1 VGQIIFRIAHQR
13 CHIRRAYFF
22 IEVHLNV
29 VHTLLHL
36 LAEMRVGAAFMHAP
50 DKVVI
55 HHKAERFKIIQCFCI
70 FGGLDIAVP
79 QRVGFL
85 RRKPALDGGTAY
97 QRGKHNDAC
106 LTLAQGVIAAH
117 RHTRADPHTGGK
129 RLLVVQVSGAHHLQ
143 KSLLCHPDLVAI
155 MGRLLHCIAYLR
167 QILAV
172 NVTDRKMV
180 TGQTIMHHQSVA
192 VQDCALQHRY
202 GFQRLVQ
209 LHGPC
214 HARLQ
219 TVIVLQPLLDPAQRN
234 ILIKHRPDDPGA
246 FQRTAI
252 LFKGRRPCHANGRA
266 ERDRRCVPAAVVQH
280 FFLAAE

>member
-1 VGQIIFRIAHQR
+1 
-13 CHIRRAYFF
+13 
-22 IEVHLNV
+22 
-29 VHTLLHL
+29 
-36 LAEMRVGAAFMHAP
+36 MHAP

-55 HHKAERFKIIQCFCI
+55 HHKAERCKIIQCFCI
-70 FGGLDIAVP
+70 FSGLDIAVP

-85 RRKPALDGGTAY
+85 RRKAALDGGTAY
-97 QRGKHNDAC
+97 QRGKHNNAC
-106 LTLAQGVIAAH
+106 FALAQGIIAAH
-117 RHTRADPHTGGK
+117 RHTCADPHAGGK
-129 RLLVVQVSGAHHLQ
+129 CLLIIQVAGAHHLQ
-143 KSLLCHPDLVAI
+143 KSLLCHPDLVAVVS
-155 MGRLLHCIAYLR
+155 GLLHCTVFLR
-167 QILAV
+167 QRLAV
-172 NVTDRKMV
+172 DVADRKVV
-180 TGQTIMHHQSVA
+180 TGQAIVHHQGVA
-192 VQDCALQHRY
+192 VQNRALQHRD

-219 TVIVLQPLLDPAQRN
+219 TVIVLQSLLDPAQRN

-252 LFKGRRPCHANGRA
+252 LFKGSCPCHANGRA

>member
-1 VGQIIFRIAHQR
+1 
-13 CHIRRAYFF
+13 
-22 IEVHLNV
+22 
-29 VHTLLHL
+29 
-36 LAEMRVGAAFMHAP
+36 MRVGAAFMHAP

-55 HHKAERFKIIQCFCI
+55 HHQWQRIEVIHRFCI
-70 FGGLDIAVP
+70 FGRLDVAVP

-97 QRGKHNDAC
+97 QRGKHDDAG
-106 LTLAQGVIAAH
+106 LALAQSVIAAH
-117 RHTRADPHTGGK
+117 RHARTDAHTGGK

-155 MGRLLHCIAYLR
+155 MGRLLHGIAYLR

-246 FQRTAI
+246 FQRTAV
-252 LFKGRRPCHANGRA
+252 LFKGSCPCHANGRA
-266 ERDRRCVPAAVVQH
+266 QCDGLCVPAAVVQH

>member
-1 VGQIIFRIAHQR
+1 MHTAHKIIIHDQRKRVQIVHGFGIFSR
-13 CHIRRAYFF
+13 
-22 IEVHLNV
+22 LNV
-29 VHTLLHL
+29 
-36 LAEMRVGAAFMHAP
+36 
-50 DKVVI
+50 
-55 HHKAERFKIIQCFCI
+55 IITQC
-70 FGGLDIAVP
+70 
-79 QRVGFL
+79 VGFL
-85 RRKPALDGGTAY
+85 GRKPALDGGAAH
-97 QRGKHNDAC
+97 QRGKHDDAG
-106 LTLAQGVIAAH
+106 LALAQNVIAAH
-117 RHTRADPHTGGK
+117 GYARTDAHAGRK

-155 MGRLLHCIAYLR
+155 MGRLLHGIAYLR

-246 FQRTAI
+246 FQRTAV
-252 LFKGRRPCHANGRA
+252 LFKGSCPCHANGRA
-266 ERDRRCVPAAVVQH
+266 QCDGLCVPAAVVQH